1 MQLALIAL
9 FGLVGIF
16 SRYAIDLLTARLGF
30 QSHWGTFAINLLGS
44 LLVTLIYVLGAER
57 NLISTELRTALLVG
71 MMGGFTTFSS
81 YSLQSALLAETGAP
95 SALVYAVLSPVA
107 GIALALGGLHLFRAI
122 FPL

>member
-16 SRYAIDLLTARLGF
+16 SRYAIDLATLRLGI
-30 QSHWGTFAINLLGS
+30 QAHWGTFTINMIGS

-57 NLISTELRTALLVG
+57 NMISPEIRTALLVG
-71 MMGGFTTFSS
+71 LTGGFTTFSS
-81 YSLQSALLAETGAP
+81 YSLQSALLAE
-95 SALVYAVLSPVA
+95 SAITSAWVYAILSPVA
-107 GIALALGGLHLFRAI
+107 GVILALGGLRIFRVI